1 MTEANTRVQKAI
13 GGDAQAFAELYS
25 IYAKDLYRF
34 ALYCLKNEKDA
45 QDAVQDA
52 VLLAFTKIGSLR
64 NEAAFKSWLF
74 KILSNCCKTR
84 LMKSS
89 ASPVFL
95 DISSAE
101 HITGDDENI
110 PLLLN
115 RASGGSRYTQRRRQE
130 IVLLSALA
138 GYKSHEIAEMLGCP
152 SSTVRSRLAVHLKDE
167 RTIKR
172 LMSIEGLSV

>member
-110 PLLLN
+110 PASLKSELLEVLDTLSAED
-115 RASGGSRYTQRRRQE
+115 RE

-152 SSTVRSRLAVHLKDE
+152 SSTVRSRLARALKKMREQLKD
-167 RTIKR
+167 
-172 LMSIEGLSV
+172 

>member
-1 MTEANTRVQKAI
+1 MTKANTRVQKAI

-110 PLLLN
+110 PASLKSELLEVLDTLSAED
-115 RASGGSRYTQRRRQE
+115 RE

-152 SSTVRSRLAVHLKDE
+152 SSTVRSRLARALKKMREQLKD
-167 RTIKR
+167 
-172 LMSIEGLSV
+172 